1 MIFTTLNF
9 ERTNIV
15 LNHLF
20 TEANGQPLSMIAVKS
35 EKEEIEKVSNSKIN
49 LEIIDPLEIK
59 NKSSKDI
66 TLINNLIKKSNKN
79 NVLEKNS
86 SIRKETEN
94 VNENDRIAAKKEFQ
108 KVGSRSLIQS
118 LTPVQVAIREPILLP
133 TRYLCSFVFCRNIKE
148 IREVCQHSF
157 VRILYFTIIIII
169 FIIIIY
175 YYYYYHC
182 YYYYYYY
189 YYYHCY
195 YY

>member
-20 TEANGQPLSMIAVKS
+20 TEANGQALSMIAVKS

-86 SIRKETEN
+86 STRKETEN

-133 TRYLCSFVFCRNIKE
+133 TRYLCSFVFCWNIKE
-148 IREVCQHSF
+148 TKEVCQ
-157 VRILYFTIIIII
+157 
-169 FIIIIY
+169 
-175 YYYYYHC
+175 
-182 YYYYYYY
+182 
-189 YYYHCY
+189 
-195 YY
+195 

>member
-20 TEANGQPLSMIAVKS
+20 TEAKGQPLSMIAVKS

-59 NKSSKDI
+59 KNSSKDI

-94 VNENDRIAAKKEFQ
+94 VNENENRIAAKKEFQ

-133 TRYLCSFVFCRNIKE
+133 TRYLCSFLFCWNIKE
-148 IREVCQHSF
+148 TKEVCQ
-157 VRILYFTIIIII
+157 
-169 FIIIIY
+169 
-175 YYYYYHC
+175 
-182 YYYYYYY
+182 
-189 YYYHCY
+189 
-195 YY
+195 

>member
-20 TEANGQPLSMIAVKS
+20 TEAKGEPLSMIVVKS

-86 SIRKETEN
+86 STRKETEN
-94 VNENDRIAAKKEFQ
+94 ENENRTAAKKEFQ

-148 IREVCQHSF
+148 TKEVRQ
-157 VRILYFTIIIII
+157 
-169 FIIIIY
+169 
-175 YYYYYHC
+175 
-182 YYYYYYY
+182 
-189 YYYHCY
+189 
-195 YY
+195 

>member
-49 LEIIDPLEIK
+49 LEIIDPLEIR

-66 TLINNLIKKSNKN
+66 TLINNLIKKSSKN
-79 NVLEKNS
+79 NVLEKIS

-148 IREVCQHSF
+148 IKEVRQ
-157 VRILYFTIIIII
+157 
-169 FIIIIY
+169 
-175 YYYYYHC
+175 
-182 YYYYYYY
+182 
-189 YYYHCY
+189 
-195 YY
+195 

>member
-20 TEANGQPLSMIAVKS
+20 TEANGQALSMIAVKS

-66 TLINNLIKKSNKN
+66 TLINNLIKKSSKN

-86 SIRKETEN
+86 STRKETEN
-94 VNENDRIAAKKEFQ
+94 VNENDRITAKKEFQ

-133 TRYLCSFVFCRNIKE
+133 TRYLCSFVFCRNIK
-148 IREVCQHSF
+148 
-157 VRILYFTIIIII
+157 
-169 FIIIIY
+169 
-175 YYYYYHC
+175 
-182 YYYYYYY
+182 
-189 YYYHCY
+189 
-195 YY
+195 